1 MDKLKYNHASAAKM
15 SAPAPCTN
23 HLVECAHCPPE
34 AEGKRPVIWSY
45 NLAKHYA
52 KEHPS
57 HPLPNVATI
66 TPLEKGFVRV
76 VGGEGKTLSAEQK
89 RELKEWERQ
98 QQPVAPAH
106 AAPPVGRGRGR
117 GRGRA

>member
-1 MDKLKYNHASAAKM
+1 M
-15 SAPAPCTN
+15 
-23 HLVECAHCPPE
+23 
-34 AEGKRPVIWSY
+34 IWSY

-52 KEHPS
+52 KEHPPS

-89 RELKEWERQ
+89 RELKEWEREAAAAGGASTCS
-98 QQPVAPAH
+98 APSRTWAW
-106 AAPPVGRGRGR
+106 A
-117 GRGRA
+117 RAR